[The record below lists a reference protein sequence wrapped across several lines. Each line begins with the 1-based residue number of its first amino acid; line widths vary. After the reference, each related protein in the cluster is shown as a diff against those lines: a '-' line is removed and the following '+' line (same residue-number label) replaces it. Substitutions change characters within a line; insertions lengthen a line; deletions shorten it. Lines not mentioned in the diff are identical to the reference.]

1 MDYITINLDT
11 DPKEYIHFE
20 GSHVLD
26 AINWCKQ
33 NINVGDWDVTTHFP
47 SFRYTFKFR
56 DAGHA
61 ATFALRWL

>member
-33 NINVGDWDVTTHFP
+33 NIKVGDWDVTTHFP
-47 SFRYTFKFR
+47 SFR
-56 DAGHA
+56 
-61 ATFALRWL
+61 